1 LQGNLFPDLVETPD
15 IEEAS
20 RMYMVFG
27 VVAGDKLGKVLIAD
41 NVDFEDIVGVC
52 GDTLSTEHHM
62 VDADTIAV
70 GLGTAD
76 PDKDEPYRPTE
87 IMSE

>member
-1 LQGNLFPDLVETPD
+1 
-15 IEEAS
+15 
-20 RMYMVFG
+20 MYMVFD

-41 NVDFEDIVGVC
+41 NIDFEDTVESC
-52 GDTLSTEHHM
+52 GDTLSTEDHM

-76 PDKDEPYRPTE
+76 PDKDKPYRTTA